1 MIRVKLVLEYG
12 DKWMAESLYKACLQE
27 SASEPKTGV
36 RAMVKEGSITL
47 FFKSSKPS
55 KMAER
60 IRSILSLLHMAEQEA
75 RLLEDLDCF

>member
-12 DKWMAESLYKACLQE
+12 DRLMAESLYKACLQE
-27 SASEPKTGV
+27 LASETKTGV
-36 RAMVKEGSITL
+36 KAIIKDGHIIL
-47 FFKSSKPS
+47 FLKSSKPS

-75 RLLEDLDCF
+75 QLLRDFSGF

>member
-12 DKWMAESLYKACLQE
+12 DRLMAESLYKACLQE

-36 RAMVKEGSITL
+36 KAMVKDGRLIL

-55 KMAER
+55 KVAER
-60 IRSILSLLHMAEQEA
+60 IRSILSLLYMAEQEVQ
-75 RLLEDLDCF
+75 LLEDSGGF

>member
-12 DKWMAESLYKACLQE
+12 DKLMAESLYKVCLQE
-27 SASEPKTGV
+27 SVSEPKTGI
-36 RAMVKEGSITL
+36 RAIVKDGRLIL

-60 IRSILSLLHMAEQEA
+60 IRSVLGLLHMAEQEA
-75 RLLEDLDCF
+75 MLLKDLGF